1 MMLQDCGARLGTCH
15 LLMPISWLDKVY
27 SILQRPF
34 DRKDGGREYIRK
46 KGNRPVEL
54 WGQIQLFRIVR
65 VRSIHPSIK
74 AVRCYTH
81 LINTPRIHTP
91 TFFYRV
97 NVVFLLPSKN
107 KSTADATPSD
117 LLLFSFS
124 SSTSRPVFL
133 DRFVTE
139 NITRRYQTL
148 CM

>member
-34 DRKDGGREYIRK
+34 DRKDGGREYKKERK
-46 KGNRPVEL
+46 PTGGTLGSNSVISYRQGK
-54 WGQIQLFRIVR
+54 
-65 VRSIHPSIK
+65 IHPSIK